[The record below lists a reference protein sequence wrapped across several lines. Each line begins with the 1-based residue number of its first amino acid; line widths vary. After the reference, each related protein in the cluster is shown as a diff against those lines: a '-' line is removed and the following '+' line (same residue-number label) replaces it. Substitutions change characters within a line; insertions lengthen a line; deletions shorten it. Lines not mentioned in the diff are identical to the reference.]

1 MNQKTWSDY
10 SNIFNDNSLIMGFTN
25 KKFPHIPPNDRTEFA
40 KLLSLNPGTIV
51 KPKQVHSNIVEE
63 CNQPG
68 EIFNIDGII
77 TTNADLVLSIQVADC
92 IPIFL
97 YDKRS
102 KVIGLVHAG
111 WKGISDGIVEN
122 CIDLLNTNISNLSD
136 VKILLGPSIRQCCF
150 EIGPEVAELFDQK
163 YMINGKGDR
172 SHLNLQSTVIEK
184 FIMNG
189 ISESNIID
197 IDECTYCSGNYHSYR
212 KNGKKAGRMI
222 AMMGWKN

>member
-10 SNIFNDNSLIMGFTN
+10 SNIFNDNSLIVGFTN
-25 KKFPHIPPNDRTEFA
+25 KSFSHLPPNDRTEIS
-40 KLLSLNPGTIV
+40 KLLSLNPNTIV
-51 KPKQVHSNIVEE
+51 KPKQVHSNIVEK

-68 EIFNIDGII
+68 EILNIDGII

-97 YDKRS
+97 YDKQS

-122 CIDLLNTNISNLSD
+122 CIDLLNKNISNLKD

-150 EIGPEVAELFDQK
+150 EIGPEVVELFDQK
-163 YMINGKGDR
+163 FMIDGKGDR
-172 SHLNLQSTVIEK
+172 SYLDLQNSVIEK

-189 ISESNIID
+189 ITKNNITEIH
-197 IDECTYCSGNYHSYR
+197 ECTYCSGNYHSFR
-212 KNGKKAGRMI
+212 RNGKKAGRMI
-222 AMMGWKN
+222 AMMGWKK